1 MIHCVQIVGSLAP
14 ETGGTARS
22 ASLLSQGLAENNCRV
37 SLISF
42 DLGPEFSKPLLPLHP
57 LLDVYILS
65 NVLSLGM
72 KPLLTPELPGL
83 LKNLIESNPD
93 TVIHVQ
99 GVWLPYLGIA
109 SHFAARKSIPLVVS
123 PRGMLTPWAMQYRSL
138 RKKIAWLL
146 YQKRWIK
153 RANMIHCTG
162 EEEARQVSALGIMQP
177 KVITPNGTV
186 IPDKINRRSTDQEK
200 TILFLSRIH
209 PKKGLLNLVDALAG
223 IDLKGWKVILVGYD
237 EGNYRA
243 VVEQAVEK
251 EDLSSKVIF
260 QGPVEDSEK
269 WQVYR
274 NADLFVLPSH
284 SENFGIVVAEA
295 LAAGLPVITTTGT
308 PWQDL
313 ERCGCGWW
321 VEPEVSEIR
330 KALNE
335 ALALTDEE
343 RWAMGKKG
351 RELVKDQY
359 SWKSIGAQMKNS
371 YYQLLGKESS

>member
-1 MIHCVQIVGSLAP
+1 MIHCIQIVGSLAP

-37 SLISF
+37 SLIAF
-42 DLGPEFSKPLLPLHP
+42 DLGPGFSEPLLPQHP
-57 LLDVYILS
+57 LLDIYILS
-65 NVLSLGM
+65 TVLSLGM
-72 KPLLTPELPGL
+72 KPLLTPELPRL
-83 LKNLIESNPD
+83 LKDLTDSNPD

-99 GVWLPYLGIA
+99 GIWLPYLGIA
-109 SHFAARKSIPLVVS
+109 SRFAVRRGLPLVVS
-123 PRGMLTPWAMQYRSL
+123 PRGMLTPWAMQYRGF
-138 RKKIAWLL
+138 RKKIAWQL
-146 YQKRWIK
+146 YQKRWIN
-153 RANMIHCTG
+153 RASMIHCTG
-162 EEEARQVSALGIMQP
+162 EEEARQIGTLGIIQP
-177 KVITPNGTV
+177 KVVIPNGTL
-186 IPDKINRRSTDQEK
+186 IPDKIVRRSTDQEK

-209 PKKGLLNLVDALAG
+209 PKKGLLNLLDALAG
-223 IDLKGWKVILVGYD
+223 VDLKGWEVALAGYD
-237 EGNYRA
+237 EGSYRA
-243 VVEQAVEK
+243 VVEQAVQK
-251 EDLSSKVIF
+251 KGLSSKVKF
-260 QGPVEDSEK
+260 QGPVGDSEK

-274 NADLFVLPSH
+274 DADLFVLPSH

-321 VEPEVSEIR
+321 VKPEVSEIR

-359 SWKSIGAQMKNS
+359 SWKSIGAQMKSN
-371 YYQLLGKESS
+371 YYQLLGKESI